1 MASEAKRLKLRLKSK
16 KQAKSSSSSSSTTT
30 NVRSEKVEVA
40 ETTSKKSDRS
50 DPTVGQSHAVASTT
64 KDSSSSDSIV
74 IDLTQD
80 GVTGLTAP
88 ESESDRR

>member
-16 KQAKSSSSSSSTTT
+16 KQAKSSSSSSST

-50 DPTVGQSHAVASTT
+50 DPTVGRSHAVASTT